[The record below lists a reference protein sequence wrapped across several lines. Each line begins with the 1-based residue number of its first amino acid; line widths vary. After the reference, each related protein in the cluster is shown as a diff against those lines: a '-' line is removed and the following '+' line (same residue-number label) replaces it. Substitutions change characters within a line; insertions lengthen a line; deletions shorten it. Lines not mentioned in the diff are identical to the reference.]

1 MAINLNS
8 VKGNLRAI
16 KNRVLVTEMHFGEQT
31 TNGGIIIKDDN
42 GTTRGIYSR
51 WAKVYAK
58 GPSNVDEYNVG
69 DWIMVEHGRWTRGI
83 SVDTNGNKIE
93 VRMVETESV
102 IAYSDKKPDGASIG
116 GEFGDGEHMTIDPS
130 SFIK

>member
-58 GPSNVDEYNVG
+58 GPSKVDEYNVG

-83 SVDTNGNKIE
+83 TVDSDGIEKE
-93 VRMVETESV
+93 VRMVDTDS
-102 IAYSDKKPDGASIG
+102 ILAYSLEKPAGVSIG
-116 GEFGDGEHMTIDPS
+116 AEYGDGEHASIDPS
-130 SFIK
+130 SFIN